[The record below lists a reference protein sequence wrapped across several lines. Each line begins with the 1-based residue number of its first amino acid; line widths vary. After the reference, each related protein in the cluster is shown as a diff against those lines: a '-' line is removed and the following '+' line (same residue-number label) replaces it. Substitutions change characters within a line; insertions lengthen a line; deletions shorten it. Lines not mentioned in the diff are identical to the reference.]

1 MGLFYHS
8 QQRRRLI
15 LTVRRR
21 TGKTLCHVPAIPKPH
36 WAISARLGFWLRGLA
51 QSDLQAL
58 KARRRFSICGRPPPC
73 KVFCSALIK
82 SLASICPACFVRSHM
97 NAGQGGFRDKSS
109 KQKGE
114 LIEGHWKMR
123 SFSRRGSIDHTICSL
138 SCKFWHQLSTV
149 AVELLPVSG

>member
-1 MGLFYHS
+1 
-8 QQRRRLI
+8 
-15 LTVRRR
+15 
-21 TGKTLCHVPAIPKPH
+21 
-36 WAISARLGFWLRGLA
+36 
-51 QSDLQAL
+51 
-58 KARRRFSICGRPPPC
+58 
-73 KVFCSALIK
+73 
-82 SLASICPACFVRSHM
+82 SICPACFVRSHM

-149 AVELLPVSG
+149 AVELLPVSGQSLGRARQGGGAFGVVSFPCQHHLPGDAGGLVGQRHGGQLRRLALEKFGQPRRRLAAA